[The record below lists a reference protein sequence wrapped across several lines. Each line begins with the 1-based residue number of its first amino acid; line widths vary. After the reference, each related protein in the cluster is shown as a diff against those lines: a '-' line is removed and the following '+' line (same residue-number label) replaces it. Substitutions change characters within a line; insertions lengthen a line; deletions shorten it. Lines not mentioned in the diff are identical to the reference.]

1 MNDGSGNASGAKK
14 TLTVEERDAERAEL
28 GIIATGQGE
37 QQK

>member
-1 MNDGSGNASGAKK
+1 MNGGSGNASGAENG
-14 TLTVEERDAERAEL
+14 LTVEERDAERAEL